1 MSTVSG
7 FMSAAPSK
15 AHLQPVA
22 QHLHLNVCWITWA
35 PKDQL
40 MLGSGPNASPACVLA
55 PMPPS
60 TWLFRPKPWKLPLS
74 KACWLYLLLP
84 SPQPKLLTSRTW
96 MPLAATHPPPV
107 GILASGCLLL
117 AAIGKHLNRGI
128 PMTDIPQHFPL
139 NSEDSPHFSP
149 LALDGLAHKASC
161 PLPSAQDL
169 QLLWPFVCSLNIWLL
184 TASHPLPILF
194 LCL

>member
-1 MSTVSG
+1 MPGSNSEQGSHRPEVYGRAGEGAFRVLGISQEMGSQRTSVCQQ
-7 FMSAAPSK
+7 FLALCLQPPPPK

-55 PMPPS
+55 PMPRY
-60 TWLFRPKPWKLPLS
+60 TWLLRPKPWKLPLS

-96 MPLAATHPPPV
+96 MPPAATHPPQA
-107 GILASGCLLL
+107 GILASGCL
-117 AAIGKHLNRGI
+117 
-128 PMTDIPQHFPL
+128 F
-139 NSEDSPHFSP
+139 
-149 LALDGLAHKASC
+149 
-161 PLPSAQDL
+161 L
-169 QLLWPFVCSLNIWLL
+169 QLLVNI
-184 TASHPLPILF
+184 
-194 LCL
+194 